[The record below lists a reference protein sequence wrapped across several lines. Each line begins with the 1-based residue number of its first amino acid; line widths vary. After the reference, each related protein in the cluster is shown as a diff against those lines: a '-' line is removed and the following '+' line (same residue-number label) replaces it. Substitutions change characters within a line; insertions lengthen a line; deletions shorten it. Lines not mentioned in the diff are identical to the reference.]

1 MRRVLEGLD
10 NARPILFVHVALEEG
25 VGAVECAGR
34 KRWIASMLLDHVTV
48 LVARSQDH
56 TPIARL
62 RAQLRTVAKC
72 GKKPAATW
80 SGAPSGC
87 TTDTL
92 LRSGRSMPLQF
103 DLIPAP
109 VKGRMFEWRG
119 PKWRTVCA
127 FTPTGEAQMEKG
139 SKPKR
144 ETAVKA
150 AIAKASAQS
159 LQIKSIGALTFWRG
173 MIFRKSDFHAFADQ
187 APVIE

>member
-1 MRRVLEGLD
+1 M
-10 NARPILFVHVALEEG
+10 
-25 VGAVECAGR
+25 
-34 KRWIASMLLDHVTV
+34 ASMLLDHVTV
-48 LVARSQDH
+48 LVARSHDH
-56 TPIARL
+56 TPIRPASS
-62 RAQLRTVAKC
+62 ALRTVAKC

-119 PKWRTVCA
+119 QNGVSVCA
-127 FTPTGEAQMEKG
+127 FTPTGEAQIGKV

-144 ETAVKA
+144 ETK
-150 AIAKASAQS
+150 
-159 LQIKSIGALTFWRG
+159 R
-173 MIFRKSDFHAFADQ
+173 
-187 APVIE
+187 